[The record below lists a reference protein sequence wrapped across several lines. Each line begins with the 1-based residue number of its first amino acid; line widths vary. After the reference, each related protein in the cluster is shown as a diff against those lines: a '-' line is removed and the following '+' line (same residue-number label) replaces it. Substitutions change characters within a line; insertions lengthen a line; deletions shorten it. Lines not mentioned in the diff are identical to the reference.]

1 MPAAC
6 GRSISEILLPGGFSN
21 GFVLNQSEHTS
32 VSQSEFEFDQF
43 ENPRKSFKLILGS
56 LDGVIICPESKKKMY
71 SIWGLRTNLGLVAY
85 D

>member
-6 GRSISEILLPGGFSN
+6 GQSISEILLPGGFSN